1 MSTKGSEPRQLHRD
15 HSKFRDNME
24 DVTEDTRKPTV
35 KREVAKEDLPVGI
48 RSRIYY
54 GEVR

>member
-24 DVTEDTRKPTV
+24 NVTKDTRKPTV
-35 KREVAKEDLPVGI
+35 KREVAKEDLPTGI